1 MEVPLTRDEM
11 DRLTAGMTSKAAKVR
26 ALNEAGVSTGDISRY
41 LDIRYQ
47 HVYNVLL
54 RAGAIEKTTPPR
66 EAKAPIL
73 SGGGDIIVGRVNE
86 TGAIE
91 LPAEIMER
99 YGLAAGEPL
108 YCRALDDGLA
118 VLSRQ
123 AALEAITQAARE
135 KMPEQAALLE
145 ALIGG
150 LAPPPPKAG

>member
-1 MEVPLTRDEM
+1 MTHEEM

-26 ALNEAGVSTGDISRY
+26 ALNEAGVTTGDISRY

-54 RAGAIEKTTPPR
+54 RAGAIEKTAPSK
-66 EAKAPIL
+66 EAKVAAL
-73 SGGGDIIVGRVNE
+73 GGDGEIVIGRVNE
-86 TGAIE
+86 AGAIE
-91 LPAEIMER
+91 LPAQIMER

-108 YCRALDDGLA
+108 FCRALNDGLA
-118 VLSRQ
+118 VLSQQ
-123 AALEAITQAARE
+123 AAREAITQAARE

-150 LAPPPPKAG
+150 LIPPPPKAG

>member
-1 MEVPLTRDEM
+1 MTHEEM

-54 RAGAIEKTTPPR
+54 RAGAIEKSTPSK
-66 EAKAPIL
+66 EARAAVL
-73 SGGGDIIVGRVNE
+73 GGDGEIIIGRVNE
-86 TGAIE
+86 AGAIE
-91 LPAEIMER
+91 LPAQIMER

-108 YCRALDDGLA
+108 FCRALDDGLA
-118 VLSRQ
+118 VLSQQ
-123 AALEAITQAARE
+123 AARQAITQAARE

-150 LAPPPPKAG
+150 LTPPLPKAG